1 MDKLAA
7 MRTFVRIVDK
17 GSLTAAAD
25 DLGTSLPT
33 VVRILAALEHHLGV
47 PLLKRTTRRIH
58 LTDEG
63 AQYLERCRVILSAI
77 QEAEDA
83 LVSHRREL
91 KGNLTVTAPV
101 QFGQRYIS
109 PFLAEFLM
117 RHPGLTAD
125 LLLLN
130 RLVNPVQE
138 GVDVAVRI
146 AHLKDSSLVAIPV
159 GHVRR
164 VVCASASYL
173 ERHGTPQLPDDVK
186 RHRCIRHTVLTPRS
200 EWHFRLGQRN
210 VTIPISTVVASNDIE
225 SVLNACVRGLGLGMF
240 LSYMVTPYVTDGR
253 LRHVLEEFGAEPT
266 PVQIVYPSSRFVSTN
281 VRAFVDECAKE
292 LRHVQF
298 D

>member
-1 MDKLAA
+1 
-7 MRTFVRIVDK
+7 
-17 GSLTAAAD
+17 
-25 DLGTSLPT
+25 
-33 VVRILAALEHHLGV
+33 LAALEHHLGV
-47 PLLKRTTRRIH
+47 PLLRRTTRRIH
-58 LTDEG
+58 LMDEG
-63 AQYLERCRVILSAI
+63 AQYIEQCRLILSAI

-83 LVSHRREL
+83 LVSRRRDL
-91 KGNLTVTAPV
+91 KGNFTATAPV
-101 QFGQRYIS
+101 QFGRRYVS

-130 RLVNPVQE
+130 RVANPVEE

-146 AHLKDSSLVAIPV
+146 AHLKDWSLVAIPV

-164 VVCASASYL
+164 VACASAAYL
-173 ERHGTPQLPDDVK
+173 DRHGTPQVPNDIK

-210 VTIPISTVVASNDIE
+210 VTIPIFAVLVSNEIE
-225 SVLNACVRGLGLGMF
+225 SALSACMSGLGLGMF
-240 LSYMVTPYVTDGR
+240 LSYMVAPYV
-253 LRHVLEEFGAEPT
+253 RHGKLSYVLERFGAEPT
-266 PVQIVYPSSRFVSTN
+266 PVQIVYSSSKLIPSN

-292 LRHVQF
+292 LRHLKF

>member
-7 MRTFVRIVDK
+7 MRTFVRIVEK
-17 GSLTAAAD
+17 GSLTAAAN

-33 VVRILAALEHHLGV
+33 VVRTLAALEHHLGV

-63 AQYLERCRVILSAI
+63 TQYLERCRLILSAI

-83 LVSHRREL
+83 LVSRRSEL

-101 QFGQRYIS
+101 QFGRRYVS
-109 PFLAEFLM
+109 PFLAAFLI
-117 RHPGLTAD
+117 RHPGMTAD
-125 LLLLN
+125 LLLVN
-130 RLVNPVQE
+130 RMVNLVEE

-164 VVCASASYL
+164 VVCASAAYL
-173 ERHGTPQLPDDVK
+173 DRHGAPQVPNDLR
-186 RHRCIRHTVLTPRS
+186 RHRCIRHTVLSPRS
-200 EWHFRLGQRN
+200 EWHFRVGQRN
-210 VTIPISTVVASNDIE
+210 VTIPIAAVLVSNEIE
-225 SVLNACVRGLGLGMF
+225 SALSACLSGLGLGMF
-240 LSYMVTPYVTDGR
+240 LSYMVAPHVRDGK
-253 LRHVLEEFGAEPT
+253 LTCVLEGFGTEPI
-266 PVQIVYPSSRFVSTN
+266 PVQIVYTSSKLVSSN

-292 LRHVQF
+292 LRPVKF